1 MKNLSLVKGKYKQ
14 QKNRK
19 RLVRNVTILI
29 LALNSLFLSAQVKF
43 DASVSKTK
51 LGLNERL
58 RVDFVMNQN
67 GDNFSPPDFEN
78 FQIIGG
84 PNQSIKT
91 SYVNGERS
99 FSKTYS
105 YFLQPLKKGSIR
117 IKQASIEIDGEE
129 YKSLPIEVLITD
141 SVSQPSESV
150 TQYYND
156 DDIELRALIS
166 KGSPYLNEPITV
178 IYKLYYKAPIN
189 ISDARETETPNYKDF
204 WSQTIK
210 IPQLKVQREI
220 YKGQNY
226 NVVEWRKVVLYPQKS
241 GQLEISP
248 LSLNLVLD
256 VPTDK
261 RDFFGN
267 VIYDQTSQFI
277 STGMRRI
284 TVKDLPLNNKPS
296 SFTGAVGQFEF
307 DVILNKS
314 SLRATES
321 FQAELKVKG
330 EGNLKL
336 FDLPDLLVPSSMELF
351 EPQREESINT
361 NLSGMSGSVTK
372 LFTVIPRFQGS
383 FPIEEVEF
391 SYFDPQLE
399 SYKTLKSPRLTVDVF
414 DGPTIANSSSNNT
427 NVITPNDSFRFIKTK
442 ANLIKIDNSKFF
454 ESQLFYVLV
463 SSPFAMVIAFVMLTA
478 YTRTRKSS
486 TIELQKAQ
494 EKEINKMI
502 DAAKKSLND
511 KNIFYD
517 LIEKALLKTLFL
529 KFSINI
535 ENFNKE
541 KIKSISRDKGVDE
554 KTISKIIQ
562 LIENCESAKYS
573 RSSNSIMN
581 NDLNNARE
589 VINLIL
595 KNK

>member
-1 MKNLSLVKGKYKQ
+1 
-14 QKNRK
+14 
-19 RLVRNVTILI
+19 LVRNITILI
-29 LALNSLFLSAQVKF
+29 LVLNSLFLTSQVKF

-67 GDNFSPPDFEN
+67 GDNFSPPNFEG

-91 SYVNGERS
+91 TYVNGERS

-105 YFLQPLKKGSIR
+105 YFLQPLIKGRLS

-129 YKSLPIEVLITD
+129 YKSLPIEVIITD
-141 SVSQPSESV
+141 SVNQPSDSV
-150 TQYYND
+150 TEYYNN

-166 KGSPYLNEPITV
+166 KSSPYLNEPITV
-178 IYKLYYKAPIN
+178 VYKLYYKAPIR

-204 WSQTIK
+204 WNQTIK
-210 IPQLKVQREI
+210 IPQLKIKREI

-248 LSLNLVLD
+248 LSLNLMLD

-267 VIYDQTSQFI
+267 VIYDQTSQYI
-277 STGMRRI
+277 STGIRRI
-284 TVKDLPLNNKPS
+284 NVKDLPLNNMPP

-307 DVILNKS
+307 DVIIDKS

-330 EGNLKL
+330 KGNLKL
-336 FDLPDLLVPSSMELF
+336 FDLPNLLVPSSMELF

-399 SYKTLKSPRLTVDVF
+399 TYKTLRSSRLTVDVF
-414 DGPTIANSSSNNT
+414 DGPTITGSSSNNT
-427 NVITPNDSFRFIKTK
+427 NIITPNNSFRFIKTK
-442 ANLIKIDNSKFF
+442 SNLIKIDNSNFF
-454 ESQLFYVLV
+454 ESQLFYVLI
-463 SSPFAMVIAFVMLTA
+463 SSPFTMVIAFALLTA
-478 YTRTRKSS
+478 YNRTRKSS
-486 TIELQKAQ
+486 TKELRRSK

-502 DAAKKSLND
+502 DAANKSLND
-511 KNIFYD
+511 KDEFYN
-517 LIEKALLKTLFL
+517 LIEKALLKTMLL

-541 KIKSISRDKGVDE
+541 KIKSIIKGKGINE
-554 KTISKIIQ
+554 KEISKIIQ
-562 LIENCESAKYS
+562 LIENCETAKYS

-581 NDLNNARE
+581 NDLKNARE

>member
-1 MKNLSLVKGKYKQ
+1 
-14 QKNRK
+14 
-19 RLVRNVTILI
+19 LVRNILILI
-29 LALNSLFLSAQVKF
+29 LALNSLFISAQVKF

-105 YFLQPLKKGSIR
+105 YFLQPLKKGSIK
-117 IKQASIEIDGEE
+117 IKQASVEIDGEE

-226 NVVEWRKVVLYPQKS
+226 NVVEWRKVVLYPQKP
-241 GQLEISP
+241 GELEISP

-267 VIYDQTSQFI
+267 VIYDQTSQVI
-277 STGMRRI
+277 STGKRI
-284 TVKDLPLNNKPS
+284 INVKDLPLNNKPS

-307 DVILNKS
+307 DVIFNKS

-414 DGPTIANSSSNNT
+414 DGPTIANSSLNNT

-442 ANLIKIDNSKFF
+442 ANLIKIDNSQFF
-454 ESQLFYVLV
+454 ESQLFYILV
-463 SSPFAMVIAFVMLTA
+463 SSPFAIVIAFVMLTA

-511 KNIFYD
+511 KNMFYD
-517 LIEKALLKTLFL
+517 LVEKALLKTLLL

-573 RSSNSIMN
+573 RSSNSMMN
-581 NDLNNARE
+581 NDLKTAIE
-589 VINLIL
+589 VINLIQ

>member
-1 MKNLSLVKGKYKQ
+1 M
-14 QKNRK
+14 
-19 RLVRNVTILI
+19 VRNITILI
-29 LALNSLFLSAQVKF
+29 LALNSLFISAQVKF
-43 DASVSKTK
+43 DASVNKTK

-117 IKQASIEIDGEE
+117 IKQASVEIDGEL

-178 IYKLYYKAPIN
+178 IYKLFYKAPIN

-204 WSQTIK
+204 WSQIIK

-226 NVVEWRKVVLYPQKS
+226 NTVEWRKVVLYPQKS

-256 VPTDK
+256 IPTDK

-267 VIYDQTSQFI
+267 IIYDQTTLVI
-277 STGMRRI
+277 STGMRTI
-284 TVKDLPLNNKPS
+284 NVKDLPLKNKPLN
-296 SFTGAVGQFEF
+296 FTGAVGQFEF

-336 FDLPDLLVPSSMELF
+336 FDLPDLQVPSSMELF

-399 SYKTLKSPRLTVDVF
+399 SYKTIKSPRLTVDVF
-414 DGPTIANSSSNNT
+414 DGPTITNSSLNNT

-442 ANLIKIDNSKFF
+442 TNLIKIDDSKFF
-454 ESQLFYVLV
+454 ESQLFYALV
-463 SSPFAMVIAFVMLTA
+463 SSPFAMVIAFVMLTT
-478 YTRTRKSS
+478 YTRSRKSS
-486 TIELQKAQ
+486 TIELQKTQ

-517 LIEKALLKTLFL
+517 LIEKVLLKTLLL

-541 KIKSISRDKGVDE
+541 KIKSISRDKGIDE

-573 RSSNSIMN
+573 RSSNSIMK
-581 NDLNNARE
+581 NDLKNAKE